1 MRLTIDLEYPCT
13 AFEEIAEGKNS
24 QAQID
29 NTDTPRIPM
38 TRLERLIFFPKK
50 NGRYYYRSESIL
62 LCVYKVVES
71 GTETMLS
78 WSY

>member
-38 TRLERLIFFPKK
+38 TRLERLIFLPKK